1 MAYGTDTG
9 LQNYATARG
18 YTLEKTPSILLTLAH
33 DYIES
38 LRYIGAK
45 TVATQPDQWPR
56 KGVNIDGIDITS
68 VTVPQDII
76 DAEYQLAIAID
87 NGNDPT
93 AVITPAIK
101 EEEIAN
107 QVRVEYQDGQGNRSF
122 DPKVLMKLRKYLV
135 NGTVGIGNIGVIRG

>member
-9 LQNYATARG
+9 LQNYASARG
-18 YTLEKTPSILLTLAH
+18 YTLEQAPSVLLTLAH
-33 DYIES
+33 DYIEA
-38 LRYIGAK
+38 LEYIGEK
-45 TVATQPDQWPR
+45 VLPTQEDQWPR
-56 KGVNIDGIDITS
+56 KQATVDGLDLSTVS
-68 VTVPQDII
+68 VPQDII

-122 DPKVLMKLRKYLV
+122 DPKVLMKLRKYLL
-135 NGTVGIGNIGVIRG
+135 NGTVGTGNIGVSRG